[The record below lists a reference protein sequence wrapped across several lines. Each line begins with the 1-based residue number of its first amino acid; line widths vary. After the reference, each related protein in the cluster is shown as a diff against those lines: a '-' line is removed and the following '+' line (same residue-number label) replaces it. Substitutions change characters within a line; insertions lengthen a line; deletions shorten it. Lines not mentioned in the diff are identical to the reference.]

1 MSDNMRDEVNRQK
14 IAVKAYSNDLRR
26 KLIEIYETEKISQR
40 QLAARFNVSLNF
52 ITTLLRRYRNTGGV
66 DPAPRPG
73 RKSLLS
79 PADLKQLE
87 SLVTEQ
93 PNNTLAEFCRQ
104 LEARTG
110 ISISRTTMVRCLEKL
125 GYRKHKQCLS
135 TSKTHKKG
143 GHYRGIPENC
153 HHHTFPD
160 YPSGI

>member
-1 MSDNMRDEVNRQK
+1 MRDEVNRQK

-160 YPSGI
+160 SPSGI

>member
-160 YPSGI
+160 SPSGI

>member
-1 MSDNMRDEVNRQK
+1 MRDEVNRQK

-26 KLIEIYETEKISQR
+26 KLIEIYETEQISQR

-160 YPSGI
+160 SPSGI

>member
-1 MSDNMRDEVNRQK
+1 M
-14 IAVKAYSNDLRR
+14 KAYSNDLRR
-26 KLIEIYETEKISQR
+26 KLIEIYEKEKISQR

-79 PADLKQLE
+79 AADLKQLE
-87 SLVTEQ
+87 SLVVEQ
-93 PNNTLAEFCRQ
+93 PNHTLAELCQQ

-125 GYRKHKQCLS
+125 GYRTHKQRLG
-135 TSKTHKKG
+135 TNQTQKKG
-143 GHYRGIPENC
+143 GYYRGMTDNR

-160 YPSGI
+160 SPSGI